1 MGYVYILVNDSIP
14 GLIKIGRTAR
24 DSPTRAKD
32 LSNSTGIPTP
42 FKVAFELSSD
52 EYGQLEREMHNKL
65 AKYCVA
71 SNREFFRCSV
81 DKAKE
86 VFEELH
92 SEHLNYEWGVDQW
105 ERLKEPVTLN
115 NHPINQ
121 RAKFLLAQMPE
132 GPNDFYRISAMTW
145 TRPHLYLLDLM
156 MWYLENHSS
165 EIVEDAAYIG
175 LNPRDLEIQ
184 IEELWDLPP
193 YEVMMWLI
201 IPKGIFT
208 DDELGDWELEED
220 RFLMETNPE
229 VGGWVAIQ
237 HLLTLMEA
245 RQIKLQRELEE

>member
-1 MGYVYILVNDSIP
+1 MGYVYILVNDSMP

-24 DSPTRAKD
+24 DSLTRAKD

-42 FKVAFELSSD
+42 FKVAFELSSAG
-52 EYGQLEREMHNKL
+52 YSQLEREMHNRL
-65 AKYCVA
+65 AKYRVA

-86 VFEELH
+86 VLEELH
-92 SEHLNYEWGVDQW
+92 AEHLNYEWGVGQHK
-105 ERLKEPVTLN
+105 RLTEPVDLN

-121 RAKFLLAQMPE
+121 RAKFLLARMPE
-132 GPNDFYRISAMTW
+132 DPNNFYRISAMTW
-145 TRPHLYLLDLM
+145 TRSHLYLLDLM

-165 EIVEDAAYIG
+165 VIMEDAAYIG

-184 IEELWDLPP
+184 IEELQNLRP

-208 DDELGDWELEED
+208 DDELGYAELEED
-220 RFLMETNPE
+220 GFLMETNPE
-229 VGGWVAIQ
+229 VGGWLAIQ
-237 HLLTLMEA
+237 HLLTLMETQ
-245 RQIKLQRELEE
+245 RIKLQRELEE